1 MRMLRKGDLCHVP
14 QDVQLWTLGGMFGGP
29 SFDKTTEPTTA
40 VFIEELPA
48 AYLLFVKGRKML
60 AKKNHIYPHSD
71 LLEVPV
77 GQAG

>member
-1 MRMLRKGDLCHVP
+1 MRTLRRGDLCHVP
-14 QDVQLWTLGGMFGGP
+14 QDVQLWTLGSVGAP
-29 SFDKTTEPTTA
+29 SYDKTTEPTTA

-71 LLEVPV
+71 LLGVPV